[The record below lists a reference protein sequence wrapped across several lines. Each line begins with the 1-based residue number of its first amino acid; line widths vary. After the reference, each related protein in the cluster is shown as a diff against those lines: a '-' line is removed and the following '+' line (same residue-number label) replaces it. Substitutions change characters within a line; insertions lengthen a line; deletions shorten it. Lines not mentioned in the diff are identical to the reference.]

1 MYVSGHLEVL
11 AILSSAV
18 VIVWLFRRLKLPAIL
33 AYLVA
38 GMLVGEHGLNIARD
52 QVDYDHFAELGIVFL
67 LFTLGL
73 EFSLPRLM
81 AMRHLVLSVGSLQVG
96 ISLLIFLLAGM
107 FFGLSFESSFV
118 VGSILALS
126 STAIVIRQLSE
137 TGAMKRKSGQI
148 SVAILLFQDVAVVPF
163 LIIIPMLALE
173 SDTSMVLALIIAIF
187 KGVVVVSLLLFIGK
201 WLLPKL
207 FNIIARVRTDELFVL
222 TTLLVTLLASAL
234 TQWFGLSMALGAF
247 LAGMML
253 GESEYK
259 HQLEADIRP
268 YRDILLGLFFIT
280 VGMKL
285 DVGLLIS
292 SPVNLIAIM
301 LSFMLVKIMVIKM
314 LASRAGECAKDAWA
328 SGLMLAQMG
337 EFGFVL
343 IALANQVQLLP
354 SDVSSMLLGAG
365 VVSMAITPYM
375 IDHARS
381 WSIFLSQE
389 KSPQTHDLETLP
401 ENKDLSDHVII
412 CGFGRVGQTV
422 SRFLKQESIDF
433 VAIDIDPLRTHKA
446 REAGENVLFGSSRQ
460 TELLKAARLSQAKLV
475 VIAFGEDKQS
485 VEVIKKIRSLSS
497 NVPILV
503 RTRNDDNLNTLQE
516 AGANEVVPESL
527 EGSLM
532 LVSQVLSLTGVP
544 FSKIMRRVQD
554 ERKNH
559 YNHLHGFFQ
568 GEHTDMSPEAIGRIE
583 FAHAILIN
591 PNSFGCG
598 KSIESLE
605 LDQSRVHV
613 VALKRGDTETE
624 SPSEKIILQAQDTL
638 IVRGRPRRVESAERF
653 VQEGR

>member
-1 MYVSGHLEVL
+1 MYVSGHLELL

-18 VIVWLFRRLKLPAIL
+18 LIVWLFRRLKLPAIL

-38 GMLVGEHGLNIARD
+38 GMLVGEHGLNIVHD

-81 AMRHLVLSVGSLQVG
+81 AMRHLVLAVGSLQVG
-96 ISLLIFLLAGM
+96 LSLVIFLIAGM
-107 FFGLSFESSFV
+107 FFGLSFESAFV

-137 TGAMKRKSGQI
+137 TGAMKRKSGQL
-148 SVAILLFQDVAVVPF
+148 SVAILLFQDVAVVPM
-163 LIIIPMLALE
+163 LIIIPMLANDGD
-173 SDTSMVLALIIAIF
+173 SSMILALLLAMF
-187 KGVVVVSLLLFIGK
+187 KGVVVVTLLLFIGK
-201 WLLPKL
+201 WLLPKI
-207 FNIIARVRTDELFVL
+207 FNIIAQVRTDELFVL

-285 DVGLLIS
+285 DIGLLIS
-292 SPVNLIAIM
+292 SPLNLLAIM
-301 LSFMLVKIMVIKM
+301 ISFMLVKLMVIKL
-314 LASRAGECAKDAWA
+314 LAVRAGESSKDAWA
-328 SGLMLAQMG
+328 AGLMLAQMG

-343 IALANQVQLLP
+343 IALANQVELLP
-354 SDVSSMLLGAG
+354 GDVSSMLLGAG
-365 VVSMAITPYM
+365 VISMAITPYM
-375 IDHARS
+375 IDRARS
-381 WSIFLSQE
+381 WSLFLSQE
-389 KSPQTHDLETLP
+389 KSPESRDLEQLP

-412 CGFGRVGQTV
+412 CGFGRIGQTV
-422 SRFLKQESIDF
+422 SRFLKQEAIDF
-433 VAIDIDPLRTHKA
+433 VAIDIDPLRTRTA

-460 TELLKAARLSQAKLV
+460 TEILNAAHLSSAKLV

-485 VEVIKKIRSLSS
+485 IEVIQKVRSLSPE
-497 NVPILV
+497 VPILV
-503 RTRNDDNLNTLQE
+503 RTRNDDHLDLLHE

-544 FSKIMRRVQD
+544 FSRIIRRVQK

-568 GEHTDMSPEAIGRIE
+568 GEHTDMSPAAIDRIE

-591 PNSFGCG
+591 ENSFSCG
-598 KSIESLE
+598 KTIASLE
-605 LDQSRVHV
+605 LSSRRVHII
-613 VALKRGDTETE
+613 AMRRGDDETE
-624 SPSEKIILQAQDTL
+624 SPDENTILQSQDTL
-638 IVRGRPRRVESAERF
+638 VVRGKPRRVERIERF
-653 VQEGR
+653 LQDGK

>member
-1 MYVSGHLEVL
+1 VSGYFEIL
-11 AILSSAV
+11 AILTCAV
-18 VIVWLFRRLKLPAIL
+18 FVVWLFRRLNLPAIL

-38 GMLVGEHGLNIARD
+38 GMIVGQHGLNLVHD

-81 AMRHLVLSVGSLQVG
+81 SMRHLVVSVGSLQVG
-96 ISLLIFLLAGM
+96 ISLLVFIIAGL
-107 FFGLSFESSFV
+107 FFGLSFSEAFV

-137 TGAMKRKSGQI
+137 TGAMKRKSGQL
-148 SVAILLFQDVAVVPF
+148 SVAILLFQDVAVVPL
-163 LIIIPMLALE
+163 LIIIPMLAMD
-173 SDTSMVLALIIAIF
+173 SQTSMVWALMLAMV
-187 KGVVVVSLLLFIGK
+187 KGVVVVALLLLIGK
-201 WLLPKL
+201 WLLPKV
-207 FNIIARVRTDELFVL
+207 FNIIAQVRTDELFVL
-222 TTLLVTLLASAL
+222 TTLLVTLLAAAF

-253 GESEYK
+253 SESEYK

-285 DVGLLIS
+285 DVSLLIS
-292 SPVNLIAIM
+292 SPFSLLGLM
-301 LSFMLVKIMVIKM
+301 LCFMLVKIMVIKI
-314 LASRAGECAKDAWA
+314 LAVKAGESSKDAWA

-343 IALANQVQLLP
+343 IALANQSQILP
-354 SDVSSMLLGAG
+354 LDVASMLLGAG
-365 VVSMAITPYM
+365 VISMAITPFM
-375 IDHARS
+375 INNARS
-381 WSIFLSQE
+381 WALFLSQE
-389 KSPQTHDLETLP
+389 KSPESLDLSQLP
-401 ENKDLSDHVII
+401 ENKVLENHVVI

-422 SRFLKQESIDF
+422 SRFLKQDEIDF
-433 VAIDIDPLRTHKA
+433 VAIDVDPLRTQKA
-446 REAGENVLFGSSRQ
+446 REAGEKVLFGSSRQ
-460 TELLKAARLSQAKLV
+460 TEVLNAAHLSEAKLV
-475 VIAFGEDKQS
+475 VIAFGDDKQS
-485 VEVIKKIRSLSS
+485 LEVIQKVRSMNE

-503 RTRNDDNLNTLQE
+503 RTRNDDQLDALQA

-544 FSKIMRRVQD
+544 FSRIMRRVQK

-568 GEHTDMSPEAIGRIE
+568 GEHTDMSPEAIDRIE

-591 PNSFGCG
+591 DDSFSCG
-598 KSIESLE
+598 KSIESLN
-605 LDQSRVHV
+605 LGKMRVNV
-613 VALKRGDTETE
+613 IALRRGEIECE
-624 SPSEKIILQAQDTL
+624 SPEENTVLQAQDTL
-638 IVRGRPRRVESAERF
+638 IIRGKPRGVEKADHY
-653 VQEGR
+653 VQEGK

>member
-1 MYVSGHLEVL
+1 MSGYFEIL
-11 AILSSAV
+11 AILTCAV
-18 VIVWLFRRLKLPAIL
+18 VVVWLFRRIKLPAIL

-38 GMLVGEHGLNIARD
+38 GVIVGQHGLNLAHE

-81 AMRHLVLSVGSLQVG
+81 AMRHLVISVGSLQVG
-96 ISLLIFLLAGM
+96 ISLLVFMIAGL
-107 FFGLSFESSFV
+107 FFGLSIPAAFV

-137 TGAMKRKSGQI
+137 SGAMKRKSGQL
-148 SVAILLFQDVAVVPF
+148 SVAILLFQDVAVVPL
-163 LIIIPMLALE
+163 LIIIPMLALD
-173 SDTSMVLALIIAIF
+173 SQTSMVWALTLAMV
-187 KGVVVVSLLLFIGK
+187 KGVVVVALLLFVGK
-201 WLLPKL
+201 WLLPKI
-207 FNIIARVRTDELFVL
+207 FNIIAQVRTDELFVL
-222 TTLLVTLLASAL
+222 TTLLVTLLAAAF

-253 GESEYK
+253 SESEYK

-285 DVGLLIS
+285 DVGLLVT
-292 SPVNLIAIM
+292 SPFSLLGMMIC
-301 LSFMLVKIMVIKM
+301 FMVIKVLIIKT
-314 LASRAGECAKDAWA
+314 LAVKAGESSKDAWA

-343 IALANQVQLLP
+343 IALASQTQVLP
-354 SDVSSMLLGAG
+354 LDISSMLLGAG
-365 VVSMAITPYM
+365 VISMAITPYM
-375 IDHARS
+375 MNNARS
-381 WSIFLSQE
+381 WALFLSQE
-389 KSPQTHDLETLP
+389 KTPDSLDLSQLP
-401 ENKDLSDHVII
+401 ENNTLEKHVII

-422 SRFLKQESIDF
+422 SRFLKQDAIDF
-433 VAIDIDPLRTHKA
+433 VAIDVDPLRTQKA

-460 TELLKAARLSQAKLV
+460 TEVLNAAHLSQAKLV
-475 VIAFGEDKQS
+475 VIAFGDDKQS
-485 VEVIKKIRSLSS
+485 LEVIQKVRSM
-497 NVPILV
+497 NGDVPILV
-503 RTRNDDNLNTLQE
+503 RTRNDDQLNALQA

-532 LVSQVLSLTGVP
+532 LVSQVLSLSGVP
-544 FSKIMRRVQD
+544 FSRIMRRVQK

-568 GEHTDMSPEAIGRIE
+568 GEQTDMSSEAIDRIE

-591 PNSFGCG
+591 NNSFACG
-598 KSIESLE
+598 KTLASLTLESR
-605 LDQSRVHV
+605 RVHI
-613 VALKRGDTETE
+613 VALHRDDMETE
-624 SPSEKIILQAQDTL
+624 SPDLNTLLKNQDTL
-638 IVRGRPRRVESAERF
+638 VVRGNPRRVERVERYL
-653 VQEGR
+653 QEGI

>member
-1 MYVSGHLEVL
+1 VNGHLEIL

-18 VIVWLFRRLKLPAIL
+18 FIVWIFRRLKLPAIL

-38 GMLVGEHGLNIARD
+38 GLLVGEHGLNIAQD

-81 AMRHLVLSVGSLQVG
+81 AMRHLVLAVGSLQVG
-96 ISLLIFLLAGM
+96 ISLVIFLIAGM
-107 FFGLSFESSFV
+107 FFGLSFESAFV
-118 VGSILALS
+118 VGGILALS

-137 TGAMKRKSGQI
+137 TGAMKRKSGQL
-148 SVAILLFQDVAVVPF
+148 SVAILLFQDVAVVPL
-163 LIIIPMLALE
+163 LIIIPMLATDGE
-173 SDTSMVLALIIAIF
+173 SSMVLALLLAMF
-187 KGVVVVSLLLFIGK
+187 KGVVVVTLLLFIGK
-201 WLLPKL
+201 WLLPKI
-207 FNIIARVRTDELFVL
+207 FNIIAQVRTDELFVL

-285 DVGLLIS
+285 DIMVLLS
-292 SPVNLIAIM
+292 SPFTLLTIM
-301 LSFMLVKIMVIKM
+301 VSFMLVKLMVIKI
-314 LASRAGECAKDAWA
+314 LAVRAGESNKDAWA

-343 IALANQVQLLP
+343 IALANQVKLLP

-365 VVSMAITPYM
+365 VISMAITPYM

-389 KSPQTHDLETLP
+389 KSPQDHDLKE
-401 ENKDLSDHVII
+401 LSDHKNLQDHVII

-422 SRFLKQESIDF
+422 SRFLKQEFIDF
-433 VAIDIDPLRTHKA
+433 VAIDVDPLRTRTA
-446 REAGENVLFGSSRQ
+446 REAGENVLFGSSRK
-460 TELLKAARLSQAKLV
+460 TELLNAAHLSKAKLV

-485 VEVIKKIRSLSS
+485 AEVVQKVRSLSPE
-497 NVPILV
+497 VPILV
-503 RTRNDDNLNTLQE
+503 RTRNDDQLEMLHD

-544 FSKIMRRVQD
+544 FSRIIRRVQN

-568 GEHTDMSPEAIGRIE
+568 GEHTDMSPDAIDRIE

-591 PNSFGCG
+591 EDSFGCG
-598 KSIESLE
+598 RSLKS
-605 LDQSRVHV
+605 LDLHNRRVHI
-613 VALKRGDTETE
+613 VALRRGEIETE
-624 SPSEKIILQAQDTL
+624 YPDKDTLLQAQDTL
-638 IVRGRPRRVESAERF
+638 IVRGKPRRVERAERF
-653 VQEGR
+653 VQEGM

>member
-1 MYVSGHLEVL
+1 VSGHLEIL

-18 VIVWLFRRLKLPAIL
+18 LIVWMFRRLKLPAIL
-33 AYLVA
+33 AYLIA
-38 GMLVGEHGLNIARD
+38 GMLVGEHGLNLAQD
-52 QVDYDHFAELGIVFL
+52 HVDYENFAELGIVFL

-73 EFSLPRLM
+73 EFSLPRLL
-81 AMRHLVLSVGSLQVG
+81 AMRHLVLAVGSLQVG
-96 ISLLIFLLAGM
+96 ISLFIFMIAAM
-107 FFGLSFESSFV
+107 FFGLSFESAFV

-137 TGAMKRKSGQI
+137 TGAMKRKSGQL
-148 SVAILLFQDVAVVPF
+148 SVAILLFQDVAVVPL
-163 LIIIPMLALE
+163 LIIIPMLALDGE
-173 SDTSMVLALIIAIF
+173 SSMLWALVIAIL

-207 FNIIARVRTDELFVL
+207 FNVIARVRTDELFVL

-285 DVGLLIS
+285 NVGLLLS
-292 SPVNLIAIM
+292 SPLNLLALM
-301 LSFMLVKIMVIKM
+301 LSFMLVKVIVIKI
-314 LASRAGECAKDAWA
+314 LASRAGESSKDAWA
-328 SGLMLAQMG
+328 SGIMLAQMG

-354 SDVSSMLLGAG
+354 TDVSSMLLGAG

-375 IDHARS
+375 IDRARS

-389 KSPQTHDLETLP
+389 KSPQTNNLEQLS
-401 ENKDLSDHVII
+401 ENKDLKDHVII
-412 CGFGRVGQTV
+412 CGFGRIGQTV
-422 SRFLKQESIDF
+422 SRFLKQETIDF
-433 VAIDIDPLRTHKA
+433 VAIDIDPLRTRKA

-460 TELLKAARLSQAKLV
+460 TELLNAAHLSQAKLV

-485 VEVIKKIRSLSS
+485 VEVIQKVRSLSPE
-497 NVPILV
+497 VPILV
-503 RTRNDDNLNTLQE
+503 RTRNDDHLEMLHD

-544 FSKIMRRVQD
+544 FSRIMRRVQR

-568 GEHTDMSPEAIGRIE
+568 GEHTDMSPAAIDRIE

-591 PNSFGCG
+591 TDSFGCG
-598 KSIESLE
+598 RSIESLS
-605 LDQSRVHV
+605 LAKKRVHV
-613 VALKRGDTETE
+613 VALRRDNIECE
-624 SPSEKIILQAQDTL
+624 SPDESTLLQAQDTL
-638 IVRGRPRRVESAERF
+638 IVRGKPRRVERAERF
-653 VQEGR
+653 VQEGA

>member
-1 MYVSGHLEVL
+1 VSGYLEIL
-11 AILSSAV
+11 AILTCAV
-18 VIVWLFRRLKLPAIL
+18 FVVWLFRRLNLPAIL

-38 GMLVGEHGLNIARD
+38 GMVVGQHGLNIVHD

-81 AMRHLVLSVGSLQVG
+81 AMRHLVVSVGSLQVG
-96 ISLLIFLLAGM
+96 ISLLVFVIAGL
-107 FFGLSFESSFV
+107 FFGLGFSEAFV

-148 SVAILLFQDVAVVPF
+148 SVAILLFQDVAVVPL
-163 LIIIPMLALE
+163 LIIIPMLAMD
-173 SDTSMVLALIIAIF
+173 SQSSMAWALMLAMV
-187 KGVVVVSLLLFIGK
+187 KGVVVVALLLLIGK
-201 WLLPKL
+201 WLLPKI
-207 FNIIARVRTDELFVL
+207 FNIIAQVRTDELFVL
-222 TTLLVTLLASAL
+222 TTLLVTLLAAAF

-253 GESEYK
+253 SESEYK

-285 DVGLLIS
+285 DLSLLIS
-292 SPVNLIAIM
+292 SPFSLLGLM
-301 LSFMLVKIMVIKM
+301 LCFMLVKIIVIKT
-314 LASRAGECAKDAWA
+314 LAVKAGEASKDAWA
-328 SGLMLAQMG
+328 SGFMLAQMG

-343 IALANQVQLLP
+343 IALANQSQILP
-354 SDVSSMLLGAG
+354 LDVASMLLGAG
-365 VVSMAITPYM
+365 VISMAITPFM
-375 IDHARS
+375 INNARS
-381 WSIFLSQE
+381 WALFLSQE
-389 KSPQTHDLETLP
+389 KSAESLELSQLP
-401 ENKDLSDHVII
+401 ENKVLENHVVI

-422 SRFLKQESIDF
+422 SRFLKQDEIDF
-433 VAIDIDPLRTHKA
+433 VAIDVDPLRTQKA
-446 REAGENVLFGSSRQ
+446 REAGEKVLFGSSRQ
-460 TELLKAARLSQAKLV
+460 TEVLNAAHLSKAKLV
-475 VIAFGEDKQS
+475 VIAFGNDKQS
-485 VEVIKKIRSLSS
+485 LEVIQKVRSM
-497 NVPILV
+497 NEDVPILV
-503 RTRNDDNLNTLQE
+503 RTRNDDQLNTLQA

-544 FSKIMRRVQD
+544 FSRIMRRVQK

-568 GEHTDMSPEAIGRIE
+568 GEHTDMSPQAIDRIE

-591 PNSFGCG
+591 DDSFGCG
-598 KSIESLE
+598 KSIDSLN
-605 LDQSRVHV
+605 LGKMKVNV
-613 VALKRGDTETE
+613 IALRRGEIECE
-624 SPSEKIILQAQDTL
+624 SPEQNTLLQSQDTL
-638 IVRGRPRRVESAERF
+638 IIRGKPRGVEKAEHYL
-653 VQEGR
+653 QEGK

>member
-1 MYVSGHLEVL
+1 MSGHLEIL
-11 AILSSAV
+11 AILFSAV
-18 VIVWLFRRLKLPAIL
+18 FIVWLFRRLKLPAIL

-38 GMLVGEHGLNIARD
+38 GMLVGEHGLNVA
-52 QVDYDHFAELGIVFL
+52 QEHVDYDHFAELGIVFL

-81 AMRHLVLSVGSLQVG
+81 AMRHLVLAVGSLQVG
-96 ISLLIFLLAGM
+96 ISLFIFMLASM
-107 FFGLSFESSFV
+107 FFGLSFESAFV

-137 TGAMKRKSGQI
+137 TGAMKRKSGQL

-163 LIIIPMLALE
+163 LIVIPMLALDN
-173 SDTSMVLALIIAIF
+173 DTSMAWALVVAIF
-187 KGVVVVSLLLFIGK
+187 KGVVVVTLLLFIGK
-201 WLLPKL
+201 WLLPKV

-285 DVGLLIS
+285 DVGLLLS
-292 SPVNLIAIM
+292 SPLNLIALM
-301 LSFMLVKIMVIKM
+301 LSFMLVKIMVIKI
-314 LASRAGECAKDAWA
+314 LATRAGESAKDSWA

-375 IDHARS
+375 IDKARS
-381 WSIFLSQE
+381 WSVFLSQE
-389 KSPQTHDLETLP
+389 KSPDTSDLEQLP
-401 ENKDLSDHVII
+401 EDKDLKDHVII
-412 CGFGRVGQTV
+412 CGFGRIGQTV
-422 SRFLKQESIDF
+422 SRFLKQESTDF
-433 VAIDIDPLRTHKA
+433 VAIDIDPLRTRKA

-460 TELLKAARLSQAKLV
+460 TELLNAAHLSQAKLV

-485 VEVIKKIRSLSS
+485 VEVIQKVRSLSPD
-497 NVPILV
+497 VPILV
-503 RTRNDDNLNTLQE
+503 RTRNDDNLEMLHE

-544 FSKIMRRVQD
+544 FSRIMRRVQK

-568 GEHTDMSPEAIGRIE
+568 GEHTDMSPEAIDRIE

-591 PNSFGCG
+591 ENSFGCG
-598 KSIESLE
+598 RSIGSLD
-605 LDQSRVHV
+605 LPSRRVHII
-613 VALKRGDTETE
+613 ALRRDDIECE
-624 SPSEKIILQAQDTL
+624 SPEVETILKAQDTL
-638 IVRGRPRRVESAERF
+638 IVRGKPRRVERAERF
-653 VQEGR
+653 VQEGA

>member
-1 MYVSGHLEVL
+1 MSGHIEIL

-18 VIVWLFRRLKLPAIL
+18 LIVWVFRRLKLPAIL

-38 GMLVGEHGLNIARD
+38 GMFVGEHGLNLAQD

-81 AMRHLVLSVGSLQVG
+81 AMRHLVLAVGSLQVG
-96 ISLLIFLLAGM
+96 ISLFIFMIASM
-107 FFGLSFESSFV
+107 YFGLSFESSFV

-137 TGAMKRKSGQI
+137 TGAMKRKSGQL
-148 SVAILLFQDVAVVPF
+148 SVAILLFQDVAVVPL
-163 LIIIPMLALE
+163 LIIIPMLAL
-173 SDTSMVLALIIAIF
+173 DDGTSMTWALTLAIF
-187 KGVVVVSLLLFIGK
+187 KGVVVVTLLLFIGK
-201 WLLPKL
+201 WLLPKV
-207 FNIIARVRTDELFVL
+207 FNIIASVRTDELFVL

-285 DVGLLIS
+285 DVGLLLS
-292 SPVNLIAIM
+292 SPLNILALM
-301 LSFMLVKIMVIKM
+301 MSFMLVKIMVVRF
-314 LASRAGECAKDAWA
+314 LASRAGESTKDAWA

-343 IALANQVQLLP
+343 IALANQVELLP
-354 SDVSSMLLGAG
+354 NDVSSMLLGAG
-365 VVSMAITPYM
+365 VISMAITPYM
-375 IDHARS
+375 IEHARS

-389 KSPQTHDLETLP
+389 KSPQTSDLEQLP
-401 ENKDLSDHVII
+401 DNKDLKEHVII

-422 SRFLKQESIDF
+422 SRFLKKESIAF
-433 VAIDIDPLRTHKA
+433 VAIDIDPLRTRKA

-460 TELLKAARLSQAKLV
+460 TELLNAAHLSQAKLV

-485 VEVIKKIRSLSS
+485 LEVIQKVRTLSP

-503 RTRNDDNLNTLQE
+503 RTRNDDHLEMLHD

-544 FSKIMRRVQD
+544 FSRIIRCVQD

-568 GEHTDMSPEAIGRIE
+568 GEHTDMSPEAIDRIE

-591 PNSFGCG
+591 TNSFGCG
-598 KSIESLE
+598 RTIESLN
-605 LDQSRVHV
+605 LDKRRVHI

-624 SPSEKIILQAQDTL
+624 SPDENTLLQAQDTL
-638 IVRGRPRRVESAERF
+638 IVRGKPRRVERAERF
-653 VQEGR
+653 VQEGK

>member
-1 MYVSGHLEVL
+1 MSGYFEIL
-11 AILSSAV
+11 AILTCAV
-18 VIVWLFRRLKLPAIL
+18 FVVWLFRRLNLPAIL

-38 GMLVGEHGLNIARD
+38 GMVVGQHGLNIVHD

-81 AMRHLVLSVGSLQVG
+81 AMRHLVVSVGSLQVG
-96 ISLLIFLLAGM
+96 ISLLVFIIAGL
-107 FFGLSFESSFV
+107 FFGLSFSEAFV

-137 TGAMKRKSGQI
+137 TGAMKRKSGQL
-148 SVAILLFQDVAVVPF
+148 SVAILLFQDVAVVPL
-163 LIIIPMLALE
+163 LIIIPMLAMD
-173 SDTSMVLALIIAIF
+173 SQSSMVWALMLAMV
-187 KGVVVVSLLLFIGK
+187 KGVVVVALLLLIGK
-201 WLLPKL
+201 WLLPKV
-207 FNIIARVRTDELFVL
+207 FNIIAQVRTDELFVL
-222 TTLLVTLLASAL
+222 TTLLVTLLASAF

-253 GESEYK
+253 SESEYK

-285 DVGLLIS
+285 DVNLLIS
-292 SPVNLIAIM
+292 SPFSLLGLM
-301 LSFMLVKIMVIKM
+301 LCFMLVKIMVIKI
-314 LASRAGECAKDAWA
+314 LAVKAGESSKDAWA

-343 IALANQVQLLP
+343 IALANQSQILP
-354 SDVSSMLLGAG
+354 LDVASMLLGAG
-365 VVSMAITPYM
+365 VISMAITPFM
-375 IDHARS
+375 INNARS
-381 WSIFLSQE
+381 WALFLSQE
-389 KSPQTHDLETLP
+389 KSPESLDLSQLP
-401 ENKDLSDHVII
+401 ENKVLENHVVI

-422 SRFLKQESIDF
+422 SRFLKQDEIDF
-433 VAIDIDPLRTHKA
+433 VAIDVDPLRTQKA
-446 REAGENVLFGSSRQ
+446 REAGEKVLFGSSRQ
-460 TELLKAARLSQAKLV
+460 TEVLNAAHLSEAKLV
-475 VIAFGEDKQS
+475 VIAFGDDKQS
-485 VEVIKKIRSLSS
+485 LEVIQKIRSM
-497 NVPILV
+497 NEDVPILV
-503 RTRNDDNLNTLQE
+503 RTRNDDQLDALQA

-544 FSKIMRRVQD
+544 FSRIMRRVQK

-568 GEHTDMSPEAIGRIE
+568 GEHTDMSPQAIDRIE

-591 PNSFGCG
+591 DDSFGCG
-598 KSIESLE
+598 KSIESLN
-605 LDQSRVHV
+605 LGKMKVNV
-613 VALKRGDTETE
+613 VALRRGEIECE
-624 SPSEKIILQAQDTL
+624 SPEENTILQSQDTL
-638 IVRGRPRRVESAERF
+638 IIRGKPRGVEKADHYA
-653 VQEGR
+653 QEGK

>member
-1 MYVSGHLEVL
+1 VSGHLEIL
-11 AILSSAV
+11 AILFSAV
-18 VIVWLFRRLKLPAIL
+18 FIVWLFRRLKLPAIL

-38 GMLVGEHGLNIARD
+38 GMLVGEHGLNVA
-52 QVDYDHFAELGIVFL
+52 QEHVDYDHFAELGIVFL

-81 AMRHLVLSVGSLQVG
+81 AMRHLVLAVGSLQVG
-96 ISLLIFLLAGM
+96 ISLFIFMLASM
-107 FFGLSFESSFV
+107 FFGLSFESAFV

-137 TGAMKRKSGQI
+137 TGAMKRKSGQL

-163 LIIIPMLALE
+163 LIVIPMLALDN
-173 SDTSMVLALIIAIF
+173 DTSMAWALVVAIF
-187 KGVVVVSLLLFIGK
+187 KGVVVVTLLLFIGK
-201 WLLPKL
+201 WLLPKV

-285 DVGLLIS
+285 DVGLLLS
-292 SPVNLIAIM
+292 SPLNLIALM
-301 LSFMLVKIMVIKM
+301 LSFMLVKIMVIKI
-314 LASRAGECAKDAWA
+314 LATRAGESAKDSWA

-375 IDHARS
+375 IDKARS
-381 WSIFLSQE
+381 WSVFLSQE
-389 KSPQTHDLETLP
+389 KSPDTSDLEQLP
-401 ENKDLSDHVII
+401 EDKDLKDHVII
-412 CGFGRVGQTV
+412 CGFGRIGQTV
-422 SRFLKQESIDF
+422 SRFLKQESTDF
-433 VAIDIDPLRTHKA
+433 VAIDIDPLRTRKA

-460 TELLKAARLSQAKLV
+460 TELLNAAHLSQAKLV

-485 VEVIKKIRSLSS
+485 VEVIQKVRSLSPD
-497 NVPILV
+497 VPILV
-503 RTRNDDNLNTLQE
+503 RTRNDDNLEMLHE

-544 FSKIMRRVQD
+544 FSRIMRRVQK

-568 GEHTDMSPEAIGRIE
+568 GEHTDMSPEAIDRIE

-591 PNSFGCG
+591 ENSFGCG
-598 KSIESLE
+598 RSIGSLD
-605 LDQSRVHV
+605 LPSRRVHII
-613 VALKRGDTETE
+613 ALRRDDIECE
-624 SPSEKIILQAQDTL
+624 SPEVETILKAQDTL
-638 IVRGRPRRVESAERF
+638 IVRGKPRRVERAERF
-653 VQEGR
+653 VQEGA

>member
-1 MYVSGHLEVL
+1 MSGYFEIL
-11 AILSSAV
+11 AILTCAV
-18 VIVWLFRRLKLPAIL
+18 FVVWLFRRLNLPAIL

-38 GMLVGEHGLNIARD
+38 GMVVGQHGLNIVHD

-81 AMRHLVLSVGSLQVG
+81 AMRHLVVSVGSLQVG
-96 ISLLIFLLAGM
+96 ISLLVFNIAGL
-107 FFGLSFESSFV
+107 FFGLSFSEAFV

-137 TGAMKRKSGQI
+137 TGAMKRKSGQL
-148 SVAILLFQDVAVVPF
+148 SVAILLFQDVAVVPL
-163 LIIIPMLALE
+163 LIIIPMLAMD
-173 SDTSMVLALIIAIF
+173 SQSSMVWALMLAMV
-187 KGVVVVSLLLFIGK
+187 KGVVVVALLLLIGK
-201 WLLPKL
+201 WLLPKV
-207 FNIIARVRTDELFVL
+207 FNIIAQVRTDELFVL
-222 TTLLVTLLASAL
+222 TTLLVTLLASAF

-253 GESEYK
+253 SESEYK

-285 DVGLLIS
+285 DVNLLIS
-292 SPVNLIAIM
+292 SPFSLLGLM
-301 LSFMLVKIMVIKM
+301 LCFMLVKIMVIKI
-314 LASRAGECAKDAWA
+314 LAVKAGESSKDAWA

-343 IALANQVQLLP
+343 IALANQSQILP
-354 SDVSSMLLGAG
+354 LDVASMLLGAG
-365 VVSMAITPYM
+365 VISMAITPFM
-375 IDHARS
+375 INNARS
-381 WSIFLSQE
+381 WALFLSQE
-389 KSPQTHDLETLP
+389 KSPESLDLSQLP
-401 ENKDLSDHVII
+401 ENKVLENHVVI

-422 SRFLKQESIDF
+422 SRFLKQDEIDF
-433 VAIDIDPLRTHKA
+433 VAIDVDPLRTQKA
-446 REAGENVLFGSSRQ
+446 REAGEKVLFGSSRQ
-460 TELLKAARLSQAKLV
+460 TEVLNAAHLSEAKLV
-475 VIAFGEDKQS
+475 VIAFGDDKQS
-485 VEVIKKIRSLSS
+485 LEVIQKIRSM
-497 NVPILV
+497 NEDVPILV
-503 RTRNDDNLNTLQE
+503 RTRNDDQLDALQA

-544 FSKIMRRVQD
+544 FSRIMRRVQK

-568 GEHTDMSPEAIGRIE
+568 GEHTDMSPQAIDRIE

-591 PNSFGCG
+591 DDSFGCG
-598 KSIESLE
+598 KSIESLN
-605 LDQSRVHV
+605 LGKMKVNV
-613 VALKRGDTETE
+613 VALRRGEIECE
-624 SPSEKIILQAQDTL
+624 SPEENTILQSQDTL
-638 IVRGRPRRVESAERF
+638 IIRGKPRGVEKADHYA
-653 VQEGR
+653 QEGK